1 MNSESDYIDLLSERQ
16 KWTKLYEDWLKLRDL
31 AKKNAD
37 GKLPE
42 GFDDMFAPPPPLP
55 IDDIDIEHLS
65 MDLSA
70 ASLDAEIAQDLDDSG
85 IERVPM
91 ADPGLEVSK
100 TPISQGLVVLLLHS
114 IASVWK
120 YVIFESS
127 ILICF

>member
-1 MNSESDYIDLLSERQ
+1 
-16 KWTKLYEDWLKLRDL
+16 
-31 AKKNAD
+31 
-37 GKLPE
+37 
-42 GFDDMFAPPPPLP
+42 MFAPPPPLP

-100 TPISQGLVVLLLHS
+100 TPISQGLVVLLLH
-114 IASVWK
+114 
-120 YVIFESS
+120 
-127 ILICF
+127 CFSLEIRHI